1 MRYKNNYNSSRNDR
15 RTRRNQRRFQSNRYS
30 QRYSSRDYNEQ
41 SEASLFRRLIKGDY
55 YNGYDNYDG
64 YDHSGRYG
72 GYADGRVYGNARMQ
86 NQYQSSSAMN
96 DPRQLYAGYE
106 EKPTLFSRILTKM
119 TSNHRTS
126 LKHATPTICNNCVY
140 EDVEKETDYVRIDN
154 GELSKPRNMC

>member
-72 GYADGRVYGNARMQ
+72 GYADGRVYGNAKKKKSVMPFTLHRLSMMKTEMQ
-86 NQYQSSSAMN
+86 
-96 DPRQLYAGYE
+96 
-106 EKPTLFSRILTKM
+106 
-119 TSNHRTS
+119 
-126 LKHATPTICNNCVY
+126 
-140 EDVEKETDYVRIDN
+140 
-154 GELSKPRNMC
+154 